1 MPRRLP
7 PIQPPEKEIKEDE
20 ITRNLKNNLKIIKK
34 NLSTINTILE
44 NPRLKTDIRMGKVQA
59 KVTRK
64 FFNFI

>member
-34 NLSTINTILE
+34 KSFNN
-44 NPRLKTDIRMGKVQA
+44 KYYIRKS
-59 KVTRK
+59 KIKNRY
-64 FFNFI
+64 